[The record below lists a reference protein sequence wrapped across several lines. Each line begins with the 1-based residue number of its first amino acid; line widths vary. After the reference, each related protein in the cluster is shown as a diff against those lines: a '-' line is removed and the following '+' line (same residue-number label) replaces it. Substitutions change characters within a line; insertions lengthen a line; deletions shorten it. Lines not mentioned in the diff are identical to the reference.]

1 MIRKILALIALM
13 GLLAFAPASMAA
25 DKNAG
30 KALDKP
36 ADKAVAAANAASPGY
51 LLGAGDALRI
61 SVFQNPDL
69 SLETRV
75 AEDGTISFPLIG
87 IVKVGGLS
95 LNAAEKAIADKLKNG
110 KFVKQPQVN
119 IALTEVR
126 GSQIGVLGLVGK
138 PGRYPLEASSAR
150 LTDII
155 AQAGGVVPEAGGG
168 TAVVTGNRDGK
179 PFRQEVDL
187 VGLFSDES
195 GQANMKLKNGD
206 VVYVTP
212 GNQVSVLGMVN
223 KPGRFPIE
231 NSKMYITDVLT
242 LAGGLTSGA
251 TDIAILSGQRDGKP
265 FRKEVDLAAIYLNG
279 TPDANVLVAAGDEV
293 YVHRAPVFYIY
304 GEAQKPGAYRIERNM
319 TVIQA
324 LAQGGGP
331 TNRGTERGLKLVR
344 KTPDGGT
351 KELSPKMTDL
361 VQPDDVIYVRESL
374 F

>member
-1 MIRKILALIALM
+1 MAPTRDTTVHALVRGLAVLEVLAAVEDAGLVEIAER
-13 GLLAFAPASMAA
+13 
-25 DKNAG
+25 AG
-30 KALDKP
+30 HGR
-36 ADKAVAAANAASPGY
+36 STTHR
-51 LLGAGDALRI
+51 LLGTLIDAGYVVQDPRT
-61 SVFQNPDL
+61 S
-69 SLETRV
+69 RY
-75 AEDGTISFPLIG
+75 
-87 IVKVGGLS
+87 
-95 LNAAEKAIADKLKNG
+95 
-110 KFVKQPQVN
+110 
-119 IALTEVR
+119 R
-126 GSQIGVLGLVGK
+126 LGHK
-138 PGRYPLEASSAR
+138 
-150 LTDII
+150 
-155 AQAGGVVPEAGGG
+155 
-168 TAVVTGNRDGK
+168 
-179 PFRQEVDL
+179 
-187 VGLFSDES
+187 
-195 GQANMKLKNGD
+195 
-206 VVYVTP
+206 
-212 GNQVSVLGMVN
+212 
-223 KPGRFPIE
+223 
-231 NSKMYITDVLT
+231 VLT

-251 TDIAILSGQRDGKP
+251 SDVAILSGQRDGKP

>member
-1 MIRKILALIALM
+1 VIKKIFALFALM
-13 GLLAFAPASMAA
+13 GMLAFAPATMAA
-25 DKNAG
+25 DTPTG
-30 KALDKP
+30 
-36 ADKAVAAANAASPGY
+36 GY
-51 LLGAGDALRI
+51 LIGPGDALRI

-87 IVKVGGLS
+87 VVKVGGLQPG
-95 LNAAEKAIADKLKNG
+95 AAEKLIADKLKNG

-126 GSQIGVLGLVGK
+126 GSQIAVMGLVNK
-138 PGRYPLEASSAR
+138 PGRFPLEASSAR
-150 LTDII
+150 LADII

-168 TAVVTGNRDGK
+168 TAVVTGSREGK
-179 PFRQEVDL
+179 TFRQEVDL
-187 VGLFSDES
+187 VTLFSDQT
-195 GQANMKLKNGD
+195 GKTNFMLKNGD

-231 NSKMYITDVLT
+231 NSKMYLTDVLT
-242 LAGGLTSGA
+242 LAGGLSSGA
-251 TDIAILSGQRDGKP
+251 SDVAILSGQRDGKP
-265 FRKEVDLAAIYLNG
+265 FRKEVDLAAIYLNAS
-279 TPDANVLVAAGDEV
+279 PDSNVIVAAGDEV

-331 TNRGTERGLKLVR
+331 TARGTERGLKLLR
-344 KTPDGGT
+344 RTADGGNQ
-351 KELSPKMTDL
+351 EIRPKMTDL
-361 VQPDDVIYVRESL
+361 IQPDDVLYVRESL